1 MQVWVIV
8 CKVGYVLEF
17 VLLEYYMF
25 GMMLGKDGKLFKIC
39 VGGIVKLVDLLDEVL
54 ECVCCLVVEKNLDML
69 VDELEKLV
77 NVVGIGVVK
86 YVDFF
91 KNCIMDYIF
100 DWDNML
106 VFEGNIVLYMQYVY
120 MCVLFVFCKVE
131 IDEEQLVVVLV
142 IICEDCEV

>member
-54 ECVCCLVVEKNLDML
+54 ERVCCLVVEKNLDML

-86 YVDFF
+86 YVDLF

-131 IDEEQLVVVLV
+131 IDEE
-142 IICEDCEV
+142 